1 MSEIQADGCRL
12 FFTVEGPPDAPA
24 LLLSNSIGTT
34 SALWDRQAGP
44 FARAFRVVRYDTR
57 GHGRSSVPSGDYTM
71 DQLGRDALA
80 VLDAAGAA
88 RAHVCGISL
97 GGITAM
103 WLGVHAPDRIERL
116 VLANTGA
123 RVGTFEMWQQR
134 IAAIRANGMAPIAEA
149 TPSRWF
155 TEGFRQR
162 APDVVA
168 TFTAMVAACPP
179 DGYAGCAAAIRDTD
193 LREHVRNIAAP
204 TLVIT
209 GSADP
214 ATPPSDGAFLSERIP
229 GARRVELEAAH
240 LSNVEA
246 ADGFTAAVLDFLT
259 SQGLAPDI
267 PAEPLAG

>member
-1 MSEIQADGCRL
+1 MPEIQADGCRL

-71 DQLGRDALA
+71 DQLGGDALA

-134 IAAIRANGMAPIAEA
+134 IGAIRANGMAAVAEA

-162 APDVVA
+162 APEVVA
-168 TFTAMVAACPP
+168 TFTNMVAACPP
-179 DGYAGCAAAIRDTD
+179 DGYAGCGAAIRDTD
-193 LREHVRNIAAP
+193 LREEIQKITAP
-204 TLVIT
+204 TLVVT
-209 GSADP
+209 GAADP
-214 ATPPSDGAFLSERIP
+214 ATPPADGAFIASRILH
-229 GARRVELEAAH
+229 ARRLELEAAH

-246 ADGFTAAVLDFLT
+246 AEAFTAGVLDFLAT
-259 SQGLAPDI
+259 
-267 PAEPLAG
+267 

>member
-1 MSEIQADGCRL
+1 MPEVEADGCRL
-12 FFTVEGPPDAPA
+12 SYSVEGPAGAPV

-44 FARAFRVVRYDTR
+44 FAKTFRVVRYDTR
-57 GHGRSSVPSGDYTM
+57 GHGRSSVPAGDYTM
-71 DQLGRDALA
+71 EQLGRDALA
-80 VLDAAGAA
+80 VLDAAGAG

-103 WLGVHAPDRIERL
+103 WLGVHAPERIERL

-123 RVGTFEMWQQR
+123 RVGTVEMWQQR
-134 IAAIRANGMAPIAEA
+134 IAAVRANGMAQIAEA

-155 TEGFRQR
+155 TESFRQR
-162 APDVVA
+162 APEIVA
-168 TFTAMVAACPP
+168 TFTAMVADCPP
-179 DGYAGCAAAIRDTD
+179 AGYAGCSAAIRDTD
-193 LREHVRNIAAP
+193 LRDDVRKIAAP

-209 GSADP
+209 GAVDP

-229 GARRVELEAAH
+229 RARRVELAAAH

-246 ADGFTAAVLDFLT
+246 ADAFTAAVLDFLAT
-259 SQGLAPDI
+259 
-267 PAEPLAG
+267 

>member
-103 WLGVHAPDRIERL
+103 WLGAPPARPIHPP
-116 VLANTGA
+116 VL
-123 RVGTFEMWQQR
+123 
-134 IAAIRANGMAPIAEA
+134 P
-149 TPSRWF
+149 
-155 TEGFRQR
+155 
-162 APDVVA
+162 
-168 TFTAMVAACPP
+168 
-179 DGYAGCAAAIRDTD
+179 
-193 LREHVRNIAAP
+193 H
-204 TLVIT
+204 
-209 GSADP
+209 
-214 ATPPSDGAFLSERIP
+214 P
-229 GARRVELEAAH
+229 GA
-240 LSNVEA
+240 
-246 ADGFTAAVLDFLT
+246 
-259 SQGLAPDI
+259 
-267 PAEPLAG
+267 PAGA